1 MAEILRAGCGVALFL
16 VAAWAL
22 AGFRRPFG
30 WRLIATGLIAQ
41 IVLAALLTRVPAVE
55 RGFRWLAGGVE
66 ALQIASAT
74 GAQFVFGYL
83 AGGPSPFAATNP
95 AASTFVFGLQALPA
109 ILLVGALSALMW
121 HWGPLRLLV
130 RGSSWLFRR
139 LFGVSGPVGVSTAA
153 CIFLGM
159 IEAPLLIR
167 PLLPRLSRGELFI
180 LMVDGLSVI
189 GGSMMIV
196 LGLLMERRLPG
207 AFGHILA
214 ATLISTPM
222 AIAMARAIVPPEV
235 SDEDAAEEA
244 VALTSPYRSG
254 LDAMVQGTLGAVKMA
269 VNIAALL
276 IAFIGTVAL
285 VDMMLA
291 TISVGGAPLATGRIL
306 GWLFTPVA
314 WAMGFPAGDVPTAA
328 QLLGTKVALN
338 EVIAYGKLVA
348 MPMDAVSAK
357 GVLMLTYALG
367 SFGNIGSVAILLGAM
382 TAMAPERSADIV
394 ALGLRALA
402 AAFLTTCLSATIV
415 GILHTLV

>member
-1 MAEILRAGCGVALFL
+1 MAEILRAGGGVALFL
-16 VAAWAL
+16 FAAWAL
-22 AGFRRPFG
+22 AGFRRAFG
-30 WRLIATGLIAQ
+30 WRLLGFGLLAQ
-41 IVLAALLTRVPAVE
+41 IVLAALLTRIPAVE

-83 AGGPSPFAATNP
+83 AGGPSPFAVANP
-95 AASTFVFGLQALPA
+95 PASTFVFGLQALPA
-109 ILLVGALSALMW
+109 ILLVGALSALLW

-130 RGSSWLFRR
+130 RGSSWLFTR
-139 LFGVSGPVGVSTAA
+139 LFGVSGPVGVSTSA

-222 AIAMARAIVPPEV
+222 AIAMARAIVPPEPAV
-235 SDEDAAEEA
+235 AEEDA
-244 VALTSPYRSG
+244 VTLTSPYRSG

-285 VDMMLA
+285 IDMMLA
-291 TISVGGAPLATGRIL
+291 NLVVGGAPLATGRIL
-306 GWLFTPVA
+306 GWIFTPVA

-348 MPMDAVSAK
+348 MPVDAVSAK
-357 GVLMLTYALG
+357 GVMMLTYALG

-394 ALGLRALA
+394 SLGLRALA

>member
-1 MAEILRAGCGVALFL
+1 MAEILRAGGGVALFL

-22 AGFRRPFG
+22 AGFRRAFG
-30 WRLIATGLIAQ
+30 WRLLASGLLAQ
-41 IVLAALLTRVPAVE
+41 ILLAALLTRIPAVE
-55 RGFRWLAGGVE
+55 RGFRSLAGGVE
-66 ALQIASAT
+66 ALQVASAT

-83 AGGPSPFAATNP
+83 AGGPSPFAITNP

-109 ILLVGALSALMW
+109 ILLVGALSALLW

-130 RGSSWLFRR
+130 RGSSWLFTR
-139 LFGVSGPVGVSTAA
+139 LFGVSGPVGVSTSA

-222 AIAMARAIVPPEV
+222 AIAMARAIVPPEPA
-235 SDEDAAEEA
+235 AAEDEA

-285 VDMMLA
+285 IDMILA
-291 TISVGGAPLATGRIL
+291 NLVVGGAPLATGRIL
-306 GWLFTPVA
+306 GWVFTPVA

-348 MPMDAVSAK
+348 MPIDAVSAK

-394 ALGLRALA
+394 SLGLRALA

>member
-1 MAEILRAGCGVALFL
+1 MAEILRAGGGVALFL

-22 AGFRRPFG
+22 AGFRRSFG
-30 WRLIATGLIAQ
+30 WRLLGFGLLAQ
-41 IVLAALLTRVPAVE
+41 IVLAALLTRIPAVE

-83 AGGPSPFAATNP
+83 AGSPSPYAVTNP

-109 ILLVGALSALMW
+109 ILLVGALSALLW

-130 RGSSWLFRR
+130 RGSSWLFSR
-139 LFGVSGPVGVSTAA
+139 LFGVSGAVGVSTSA

-222 AIAMARAIVPPEV
+222 AIAMARAIVPPEPAGEGA
-235 SDEDAAEEA
+235 EDV

-285 VDMMLA
+285 IDMILA
-291 TISVGGAPLATGRIL
+291 NLVVGGAPLASGRIL
-306 GWLFTPVA
+306 GWIFTPVA

-348 MPMDAVSAK
+348 MPLDAVSAK

-394 ALGLRALA
+394 SLGLRALA